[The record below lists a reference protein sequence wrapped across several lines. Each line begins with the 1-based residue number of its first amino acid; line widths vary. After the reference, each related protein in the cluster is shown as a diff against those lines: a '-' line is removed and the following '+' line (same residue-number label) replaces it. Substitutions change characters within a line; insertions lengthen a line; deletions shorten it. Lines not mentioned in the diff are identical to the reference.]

1 MKKLIF
7 ILLLISPIITL
18 KASDTWSEWQTEVP
32 TGENIIVEKEERYKW
47 YKVEENVSYVNIENE
62 DICEYFDNN
71 DYIMSDWVVSYDLP
85 EFKKFRL
92 IKTIKFEQNLNTN
105 IIGTLHIFNII
116 SNEILYITE
125 VQVLSN
131 NEILNY
137 IISDKTDFQIQ
148 NFDKLNDNNIEEIA
162 LDFENY
168 DKISITFDYLRQIEN
183 MQIKLFFI
191 NNNMNIKELGI
202 ATGHEQYNYLTFQVL
217 NENKFDLTCNDTICE
232 LTINLK
238 DVIIDKSNYN
248 NFLNIY
254 EYQDKLFKCV
264 NQKKI
269 YLEGYYTNIDNYI
282 KDESTK
288 KTYYRYKTEYTKT
301 LNNANNIVYYKDL
314 TLENDQEDENNI
326 EKKDDQDNI
335 TINSKLNENTIKK
348 AKTVGKIN
356 YNIMLY
362 LILTLA
368 TITIIYII
376 IKKIVNKNR
385 AK

>member
-288 KTYYRYKTEYTKT
+288 KTYYRYKTKYTKT

>member
-18 KASDTWSEWQTEVP
+18 KASDTWSKWQTEVP

-238 DVIIDKSNYN
+238 DVINDKSNYN

-326 EKKDDQDNI
+326 EKKDDQDNV

-362 LILTLA
+362 IILTLA

>member
-326 EKKDDQDNI
+326 EKKDDQDNV

>member
-238 DVIIDKSNYN
+238 DVINDKSNYN

-326 EKKDDQDNI
+326 EKKDDQDNV

-362 LILTLA
+362 IILTLA

>member
-191 NNNMNIKELGI
+191 NNNMHIKELGI

-238 DVIIDKSNYN
+238 DVINDKSNYN

-326 EKKDDQDNI
+326 EKKDDQDNV

-362 LILTLA
+362 IILTLA

>member
-288 KTYYRYKTEYTKT
+288 KTYYRYKTKYTKT

-326 EKKDDQDNI
+326 EKKDDQDNV

-362 LILTLA
+362 IILTLA

>member
-326 EKKDDQDNI
+326 EKKDDQDNV

-362 LILTLA
+362 IILTLA

>member
-1 MKKLIF
+1 
-7 ILLLISPIITL
+7 
-18 KASDTWSEWQTEVP
+18 
-32 TGENIIVEKEERYKW
+32 
-47 YKVEENVSYVNIENE
+47 
-62 DICEYFDNN
+62 
-71 DYIMSDWVVSYDLP
+71 
-85 EFKKFRL
+85 
-92 IKTIKFEQNLNTN
+92 
-105 IIGTLHIFNII
+105 
-116 SNEILYITE
+116 
-125 VQVLSN
+125 
-131 NEILNY
+131 
-137 IISDKTDFQIQ
+137 
-148 NFDKLNDNNIEEIA
+148 
-162 LDFENY
+162 
-168 DKISITFDYLRQIEN
+168 
-183 MQIKLFFI
+183 
-191 NNNMNIKELGI
+191 MNIKELGI

>member
-238 DVIIDKSNYN
+238 DVINDKSNYN

-288 KTYYRYKTEYTKT
+288 KTYYRYKTKYTKT

-326 EKKDDQDNI
+326 EKKDDQDNV

-362 LILTLA
+362 IILTLA

>member
-131 NEILNY
+131 NEIL
-137 IISDKTDFQIQ
+137 S
-148 NFDKLNDNNIEEIA
+148 
-162 LDFENY
+162 
-168 DKISITFDYLRQIEN
+168 
-183 MQIKLFFI
+183 
-191 NNNMNIKELGI
+191 
-202 ATGHEQYNYLTFQVL
+202 
-217 NENKFDLTCNDTICE
+217 
-232 LTINLK
+232 
-238 DVIIDKSNYN
+238 
-248 NFLNIY
+248 
-254 EYQDKLFKCV
+254 
-264 NQKKI
+264 
-269 YLEGYYTNIDNYI
+269 
-282 KDESTK
+282 
-288 KTYYRYKTEYTKT
+288 
-301 LNNANNIVYYKDL
+301 
-314 TLENDQEDENNI
+314 
-326 EKKDDQDNI
+326 
-335 TINSKLNENTIKK
+335 
-348 AKTVGKIN
+348 
-356 YNIMLY
+356 
-362 LILTLA
+362 LI
-368 TITIIYII
+368 
-376 IKKIVNKNR
+376 
-385 AK
+385 

>member
-18 KASDTWSEWQTEVP
+18 KASDTWSKWQTEVP

-238 DVIIDKSNYN
+238 DVINDKSNYN

-288 KTYYRYKTEYTKT
+288 KTYYRYKTEYKKT

-326 EKKDDQDNI
+326 EKKDDQDNV

-362 LILTLA
+362 IILRLA

-376 IKKIVNKNR
+376 IIT
-385 AK
+385 

>member
-18 KASDTWSEWQTEVP
+18 KASDTWSKWQTEVP

-238 DVIIDKSNYN
+238 DVINDKSNYN

-288 KTYYRYKTEYTKT
+288 KTYYRYKTEYIKT

-326 EKKDDQDNI
+326 EKKDDQDNV

-362 LILTLA
+362 IILTLA

>member
-288 KTYYRYKTEYTKT
+288 KTYYRYKTKYTKT

-326 EKKDDQDNI
+326 EKKDDQDNV